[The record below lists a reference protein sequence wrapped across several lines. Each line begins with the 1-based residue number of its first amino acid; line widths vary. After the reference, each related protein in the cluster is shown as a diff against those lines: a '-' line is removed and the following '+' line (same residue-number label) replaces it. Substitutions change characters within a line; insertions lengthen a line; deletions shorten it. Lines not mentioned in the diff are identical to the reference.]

1 MNKEKE
7 NYHIVVTIKGK
18 KHKLL
23 KVGPPDFLSM
33 ETFEPLQKT
42 MLLSYVISQF
52 KDLINDKSDVSNIC
66 YKIGNKNI
74 YNFKY

>member
-1 MNKEKE
+1 MENETN
-7 NYHIVVTIKGK
+7 NYHIVATIKGK
-18 KHKLL
+18 KHKLS

-33 ETFEPLQKT
+33 ETYEPLQKT

-52 KDLINDKSDVSNIC
+52 RDIINDKSDVSNIC
-66 YKIGNKNI
+66 YKKGNKNI